1 MYINSVHLQCEM
13 AIVGHDAV
21 RMDERWVWQRIY
33 AKGYYTYYD
42 MNEYTLQYE
51 QLLAR

>member
-1 MYINSVHLQCEM
+1 MLYIYLQFEM

-21 RMDERWVWQRIY
+21 RMDGTMGGYGKGY